1 MLLNS
6 NERIC
11 IYSYNETEFLNIQ
24 EYLLNNGFNWELFK
38 NNALY
43 DTNKKVISPITP
55 NVLFNF
61 DYNNDFLFNY
71 LVCDFMNIFEK
82 HTKKF
87 EYKKYNARDIL
98 LLEKINKIRCS
109 KSVRM

>member
-1 MLLNS
+1 MTLNS

-43 DTNKKVISPITP
+43 DTNKKVQKS
-55 NVLFNF
+55 L
-61 DYNNDFLFNY
+61 
-71 LVCDFMNIFEK
+71 NIK
-82 HTKKF
+82 
-87 EYKKYNARDIL
+87 DIMHV
-98 LLEKINKIRCS
+98 IFYY
-109 KSVRM
+109 

>member
-43 DTNKKVISPITP
+43 DEWS
-55 NVLFNF
+55 
-61 DYNNDFLFNY
+61 
-71 LVCDFMNIFEK
+71 NINPEMF
-82 HTKKF
+82 
-87 EYKKYNARDIL
+87 
-98 LLEKINKIRCS
+98 
-109 KSVRM
+109 